1 MSKIDKAIEELKN
14 AVIEESGCDVVA
26 FDLFVSH
33 SEIELKK
40 RIKRAD
46 ALKSEG
52 ISMRNLSGE
61 WIK

>member
-1 MSKIDKAIEELKN
+1 MNKIDKAIEELKN
-14 AVIEESGCDVVA
+14 AVIEESGNDVVA
-26 FDLFVSH
+26 FDLLVSH

-40 RIKRAD
+40 RIKRAA

-52 ISMRNLSGE
+52 CSMRNLAGE